1 MDQFGELATA
11 LKKIPGRVVIILLSC
26 GSGSSI
32 NQIASADAAAQEEAF
47 ISEFIDTI
55 AAHDEQI
62 VIGGEGGEMPAN
74 GELMVAN
81 KFYVIATTRGGEN
94 GYYNNSKGSVLLRW
108 MKDGVLETNKGGD
121 NTITLAEMA
130 TYLKNRGNR
139 EALNTTDG
147 IKYMHP
153 QVYPSNSSFP
163 LFMER

>member
-1 MDQFGELATA
+1 MEFLGFTLFGGL
-11 LKKIPGRVVIILLSC
+11 
-26 GSGSSI
+26 
-32 NQIASADAAAQEEAF
+32 
-47 ISEFIDTI
+47 
-55 AAHDEQI
+55 
-62 VIGGEGGEMPAN
+62 
-74 GELMVAN
+74 
-81 KFYVIATTRGGEN
+81 
-94 GYYNNSKGSVLLRW
+94 
-108 MKDGVLETNKGGD
+108 KDGPLLIVAGVVFIVGLLLTIKGGD